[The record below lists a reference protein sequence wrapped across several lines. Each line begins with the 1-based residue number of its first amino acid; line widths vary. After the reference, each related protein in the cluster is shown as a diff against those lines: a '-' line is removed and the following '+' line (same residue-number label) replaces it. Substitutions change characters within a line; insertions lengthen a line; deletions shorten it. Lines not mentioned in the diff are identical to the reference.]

1 MDKRI
6 LKLLYRSL
14 DSPLKKKDR
23 QRLDKALEESEE
35 LRRHKLEIVSMR
47 QAVADGA
54 LRSFRPQFAE
64 RVMGRIQFAS
74 SIKDSLNVQYET
86 FRTVFKRFA
95 VAALIILVVLI
106 SYNVAHSDW
115 LPKDE
120 IFYVSDMTINKI
132 LQTPVF

>member
-1 MDKRI
+1 MDERI

-54 LRSFRPQFAE
+54 LRSFRPQFSE
-64 RVMGRIQFAS
+64 RVMGRIQSAS